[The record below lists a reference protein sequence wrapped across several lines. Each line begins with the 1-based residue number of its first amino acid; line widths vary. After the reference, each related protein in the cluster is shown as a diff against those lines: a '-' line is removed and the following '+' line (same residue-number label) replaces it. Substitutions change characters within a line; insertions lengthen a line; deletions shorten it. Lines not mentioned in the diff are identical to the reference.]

1 MRSGGCNSGR
11 IGGLR
16 MWAEY
21 SGCMDGMARRV
32 AMVSMHTAPD
42 AAPGTADAGGM
53 NVAILGTAL
62 ELAARGVAVDLLTRA
77 TGDPRVAQ
85 LAEGVTLHRLP
96 AGAAEAVGKQQLA
109 TVADEFGEA
118 VARLAGRHRARYD
131 LIHAHYWLSGI
142 ATLPVAIE
150 LGLPF
155 VQSFHTLAAMK
166 NASRAGGA
174 DPEDERRLR
183 SETYL
188 ASQADATVASSA
200 AEVAALIDLVH
211 APAERLWVIPPG
223 VDMTLF
229 TPERARSAAV
239 VRSSLGIEPDR
250 PILALAAR
258 VQPLKGQ
265 DVAIRALAALPA
277 PRPVLV
283 IAGEPTPGEE
293 CYLADLE
300 SLAVQLGVA
309 GEMRFV
315 GALDRGAL
323 ADLLAAASITLV
335 PSTSETFGLVALESA
350 ASGTP
355 VLATRTTGLE
365 EAVAEGESGLF
376 VSSRDPAE
384 WARVI
389 EALLGDSRMLAAL
402 STTARSH
409 AEGFSW
415 GATATGLLGVYASL
429 WS

>member
-1 MRSGGCNSGR
+1 
-11 IGGLR
+11 

-77 TGDPRVAQ
+77 TGDPRVTS
-85 LAEGVTLHRLP
+85 LAEGVTLHALP
-96 AGAAEAVGKQQLA
+96 AGANGPVDKQHLA

-142 ATLPVAIE
+142 ATLPAAIE

-166 NASRAGGA
+166 NASPTDGVPA
-174 DPEDERRLR
+174 EDERRLR

-188 ASQADATVASSA
+188 ATQADATLASSS

-223 VDMTLF
+223 VDTTLF
-229 TPERARSAAV
+229 TPDRARSAAA
-239 VRSSLGIEPDR
+239 VRRSLGIGADR
-250 PILALAAR
+250 QILVVAGR

-265 DVAIRALAALPA
+265 DVAIRALAAMTA
-277 PRPVLV
+277 PRPLLVL
-283 IAGEPTPGEE
+283 AGEPTPGAEG
-293 CYLADLE
+293 YLADLE
-300 SLAVQLGVA
+300 TLAVQLGVA
-309 GEMRFV
+309 DDVRFV

-323 ADLLAAASITLV
+323 ADLLAAASLTLM

-355 VLATRTTGLE
+355 VLAARTTGLE

-376 VSSRDPAE
+376 IGSRDPAE
-384 WARVI
+384 WARVL
-389 EALLGDSRMLAAL
+389 EALLGDRRMLSVL
-402 STTARSH
+402 SATARSH

-429 WS
+429 WA